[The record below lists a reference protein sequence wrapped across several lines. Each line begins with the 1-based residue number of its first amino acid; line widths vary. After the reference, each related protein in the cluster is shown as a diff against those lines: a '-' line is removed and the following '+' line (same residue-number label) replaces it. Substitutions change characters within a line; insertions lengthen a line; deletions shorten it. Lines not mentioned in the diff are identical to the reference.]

1 MRTIKFRGVYATANR
16 GEGEYLLFKCG
27 CLITHFEH
35 PFQRACILEDD
46 EKMCDAI
53 FNIDPSTIGQFTGL
67 YDTWGKEIYEG
78 DIVRLKSIIGKRD
91 NFNDYEIKWSADECS
106 FVLYDDESENY
117 GSKNLSKKIIKDK
130 ELKVVGN
137 IYEKQ

>member
-1 MRTIKFRGVYATANR
+1 MRTIKFRGFSVALDEFVY
-16 GEGEYLLFKCG
+16 GLLEYERQDK
-27 CLITHFEH
+27 IYY
-35 PFQRACILEDD
+35 
-46 EKMCDAI
+46 
-53 FNIDPSTIGQFTGL
+53 IDSYVVYTETICQFTGL
-67 YDTWGKEIYEG
+67 CDISGKEIYEG

-117 GSKNLSKKIIKDK
+117 GSKNLSKKLIKDK